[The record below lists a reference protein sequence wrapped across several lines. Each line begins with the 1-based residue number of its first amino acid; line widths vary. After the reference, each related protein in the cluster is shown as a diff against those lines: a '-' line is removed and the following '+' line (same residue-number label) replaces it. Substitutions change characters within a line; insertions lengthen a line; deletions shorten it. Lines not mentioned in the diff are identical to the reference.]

1 MACKADLLSAGRIR
15 VKTLQYRWTK
25 ASGWTPA
32 LPTTP
37 DKAGLV
43 LMFGGTAALT
53 DSKVFAAVQRA
64 YPGAYLFGCSTAGE
78 ICDTDVLE
86 DALVV
91 TAVDFASSEVRGVRV
106 RLADVPQGT
115 AAGAQ
120 LARALP
126 SKDLVHVVALSDGLG
141 VNGNDLVRGITEHLP
156 DGVTV
161 TGALAGDG
169 TRFQETLVV
178 AGGAPEPG
186 VVAAVGFY
194 GHRLRVGYGS
204 LGGFDPFGPERL
216 VTRSVGT
223 VLYEL
228 DGQPALELYKR
239 YLGEHAAG
247 LPGTAF
253 QFPLKL
259 RTADGSSVVRTV
271 LAIDEANQSL
281 TFAGDLPEGSY
292 VELSRTNFEH
302 LIDGAVGAA
311 QKSYEP
317 LGASPELALLF
328 TCVGRKIVLGQRT
341 EEEVEGVREVLGKE
355 TALTGFYSYGELAP
369 FKAGGRCELHNQTMS
384 VTALRE
390 V

>member
-1 MACKADLLSAGRIR
+1 MKIA
-15 VKTLQYRWTK
+15 QHRWTPTT
-25 ASGWTPA
+25 SWTPPFA
-32 LPTTP
+32 GSSAPR
-37 DKAGLV
+37 AGLV
-43 LMFGGTAALT
+43 LMFGGTAALK
-53 DSKVFAAVQRA
+53 DPALFAQVQRA

-78 ICDTDVLE
+78 IHGTQVLV
-86 DALVV
+86 DAVVV
-91 TAVDFASSEVRGVRV
+91 TAASFASSEVRGARV
-106 RLADVPQGT
+106 RLADVPHGA
-115 AAGAQ
+115 AAGER

-126 SKDLVHVVALSDGLG
+126 AKGLVHVVALSDGLG
-141 VNGNDLVRGITEHLP
+141 VNGNDLVRGLTEHLP
-156 DGVTV
+156 DGVSV

-169 TRFQETLVV
+169 TRFQETLVI
-178 AGGAPEPG
+178 AGAAPEPG
-186 VVAAVGFY
+186 VVGVLGFY
-194 GHRLRVGYGS
+194 GSRLRVGYGS

-228 DGQPALELYKR
+228 DGQPALQLYKR

-259 RTADGSSVVRTV
+259 RTGQGDAGVVRTV
-271 LAIDEANQSL
+271 LAINEQDQSL

-292 VELSRTNFEH
+292 VELTRTNFEH

-317 LGASPELALLF
+317 LGAPPELALLF

-341 EEEVEGVREVLGKE
+341 EEEVEGVREVLGE
-355 TALTGFYSYGELAP
+355 GAALTGFYSYGELAP
-369 FKAGGRCELHNQTMS
+369 FKTGERCQLHNQTMS
-384 VTALRE
+384 VTAFRE

>member
-1 MACKADLLSAGRIR
+1 MKIA
-15 VKTLQYRWTK
+15 QHRWTPTT
-25 ASGWTPA
+25 SWTPPLA
-32 LPTTP
+32 GSSAPR
-37 DKAGLV
+37 AGLV
-43 LMFGGTAALT
+43 LMFGGTAALK
-53 DSKVFAAVQRA
+53 DPALFAQVQRA

-78 ICDTDVLE
+78 IHGTQVLV
-86 DALVV
+86 DAVVV
-91 TAVDFASSEVRGVRV
+91 TAASFASSEVRGARV
-106 RLADVPQGT
+106 RLADVPHGA
-115 AAGAQ
+115 AAGER

-126 SKDLVHVVALSDGLG
+126 AKGLVHVVALSDGLG
-141 VNGNDLVRGITEHLP
+141 VNGNDLVRGLTEHLP
-156 DGVTV
+156 DGVSV

-169 TRFQETLVV
+169 TRFQETLVI
-178 AGGAPEPG
+178 AGAAPEPG
-186 VVAAVGFY
+186 VVGVLGFY
-194 GHRLRVGYGS
+194 GSRLRVGYGS

-228 DGQPALELYKR
+228 DGQPALQLYKR

-259 RTADGSSVVRTV
+259 RTGQGDAGVVRTV
-271 LAIDEANQSL
+271 LAINEQDQSL

-292 VELSRTNFEH
+292 VELTRTNFEH

-317 LGASPELALLF
+317 LGAPPELALLF

-341 EEEVEGVREVLGKE
+341 EEEVEGVREVLGE
-355 TALTGFYSYGELAP
+355 GAALTGFYSYGELAP
-369 FKAGGRCELHNQTMS
+369 FKTGERCQLHNQTMS
-384 VTALRE
+384 VTAFRE